1 MRIPLTMEVI
11 QNKKDH
17 NSYRGETSD
26 KGNVRWR
33 IPLFYPLVMRNG
45 IKNQKWGNDRM
56 TSGFEK
62 SGTVLT
68 VHLPAELDHPA
79 SDEIRRDSDRII
91 GHNYIKNMI
100 FDFSETVFMD
110 SSGIGLLMGRYRAL
124 GMRGKCVQVI
134 NVNSHIAK
142 LLRLSGVG
150 KYIEICG
157 IKKSAGEQ
165 EGVYDGKHK

>member
-1 MRIPLTMEVI
+1 MESVFEI
-11 QNKKDH
+11 
-17 NSYRGETSD
+17 SGA
-26 KGNVRWR
+26 
-33 IPLFYPLVMRNG
+33 VM
-45 IKNQKWGNDRM
+45 
-56 TSGFEK
+56 
-62 SGTVLT
+62 T
-68 VHLPAELDHPA
+68 VHLPVDLDHPV
-79 SDEIRRDSDRII
+79 SDSIRRETDRII
-91 GHNYIKNMI
+91 GQQYIKNMV

-124 GMRGKCVQVI
+124 GMRGKCVQVV

>member
-1 MRIPLTMEVI
+1 MESVFEI
-11 QNKKDH
+11 
-17 NSYRGETSD
+17 SGA
-26 KGNVRWR
+26 
-33 IPLFYPLVMRNG
+33 VM
-45 IKNQKWGNDRM
+45 
-56 TSGFEK
+56 
-62 SGTVLT
+62 T
-68 VHLPAELDHPA
+68 VHLPVDLDHPV
-79 SDEIRRDSDRII
+79 SDSIRRETDRII
-91 GHNYIKNMI
+91 GQQYIKNMV

-157 IKKSAGEQ
+157 SEKSAGEQ

>member
-1 MRIPLTMEVI
+1 M
-11 QNKKDH
+11 H
-17 NSYRGETSD
+17 
-26 KGNVRWR
+26 
-33 IPLFYPLVMRNG
+33 
-45 IKNQKWGNDRM
+45 
-56 TSGFEK
+56 SGFEK
-62 SGTVLT
+62 AGTVLT
-68 VHLPAELDHPA
+68 VHLPEELDHPV

-91 GHNYIKNMI
+91 GHEYIKNMV

-134 NVNSHIAK
+134 NANSHIAK

-150 KYIEICG
+150 RYIEICG
-157 IKKSAGEQ
+157 NEKNAEGQ

>member
-1 MRIPLTMEVI
+1 
-11 QNKKDH
+11 
-17 NSYRGETSD
+17 
-26 KGNVRWR
+26 
-33 IPLFYPLVMRNG
+33 
-45 IKNQKWGNDRM
+45 
-56 TSGFEK
+56 
-62 SGTVLT
+62 
-68 VHLPAELDHPA
+68 
-79 SDEIRRDSDRII
+79 
-91 GHNYIKNMI
+91 
-100 FDFSETVFMD
+100 
-110 SSGIGLLMGRYRAL
+110 MGRYRAL